1 MIPEKTARLPRR
13 ELAAALDLCRRSFP
27 DSGAADGPEGEAAFR
42 AFLDFEQMD
51 RAVRSG
57 LLEFY
62 GHWTRG
68 VMDGVAALREGSH
81 IALLFVD
88 RDCRGRG
95 IGSGL
100 LRAMA
105 RPGLT
110 VNASPAG
117 AGFYEAQ
124 GFRRLSEERRADGL
138 RSTPM
143 ILEGDAPH
151 AGH

>member
-57 LLEFY
+57 LLRFY
-62 GHWTRG
+62 GHWTEG
-68 VMDGVAALREGSH
+68 VLDGVGALREDGH
-81 IALLFVD
+81 IALLFVERD
-88 RDCRGRG
+88 RRGGG
-95 IGSGL
+95 IGSAL
-100 LRAMA
+100 LRIMA

-117 AGFYEAQ
+117 AGFYETH
-124 GFRRLSEERRADGL
+124 GFRRLSEERQADGL
-138 RSTPM
+138 RFTPM
-143 ILEGDAPH
+143 ILEGDAPYV
-151 AGH
+151 GD